1 MSKKIILSL
10 IILVPFFLS
19 SCGYKRLY
27 ESDEKKIYIKNIE
40 VAGDTRIGYSLKNDI
55 LLSSSPNA
63 SNILNIELN
72 IDRSKTV
79 KNKNKSG
86 KITKYTV
93 TINAK
98 IVIENIKTSKKI
110 EKNFANSDVY
120 EVLNSPSETLSN
132 EKNSIKNI
140 TKQISE
146 DITNFINFYYKD

>member
-79 KNKNKSG
+79 KDKNKSG
-86 KITKYTV
+86 KIILELSDEDLKGDFIY
-93 TINAK
+93 
-98 IVIENIKTSKKI
+98 TSKVRSK
-110 EKNFANSDVY
+110 EGHYASLSDVVDIVSRFGFSA
-120 EVLNSPSETLSN
+120 VL
-132 EKNSIKNI
+132 
-140 TKQISE
+140 ISVLHAS
-146 DITNFINFYYKD
+146 T